1 MKKIK
6 IAFLSLLAT
15 CTIASCDFL
24 EKEPY
29 KIVPENYFQNEAE
42 AQSFLTGIYSNLG
55 QSTFYGG
62 DYMVLAGGDDLE
74 FYGGSTGRISNT
86 GLICNNT
93 TTSDAAV
100 TNLWL
105 NLYNGIERA
114 NMFLE
119 QIDNVPG
126 MSDKSRLQYKS
137 EARFLRAFYYFTLVQ
152 CWGDVP
158 FKTEST
164 YSSGTVTN
172 KDIARTDKNVIYKF
186 IVKEMEEAADEETG
200 GLLSARE
207 LSYKPGRISK
217 STAWGMLARVYLFWA
232 GEHKRDGK
240 PADAENKS
248 YFERASYFGQKV
260 RTQGHTLA
268 ANYWDP
274 FIDMCSDKYNT
285 TANEVSGK
293 LSLPETER
301 ETCVRKAVSE
311 TRSGFSVRTFL
322 LYLML

>member
-1 MKKIK
+1 
-6 IAFLSLLAT
+6 
-15 CTIASCDFL
+15 
-24 EKEPY
+24 
-29 KIVPENYFQNEAE
+29 
-42 AQSFLTGIYSNLG
+42 
-55 QSTFYGG
+55 
-62 DYMVLAGGDDLE
+62 
-74 FYGGSTGRISNT
+74 
-86 GLICNNT
+86 
-93 TTSDAAV
+93 
-100 TNLWL
+100 
-105 NLYNGIERA
+105 
-114 NMFLE
+114 
-119 QIDNVPG
+119 
-126 MSDKSRLQYKS
+126 
-137 EARFLRAFYYFTLVQ
+137 
-152 CWGDVP
+152 
-158 FKTEST
+158 
-164 YSSGTVTN
+164 
-172 KDIARTDKNVIYKF
+172 
-186 IVKEMEEAADEETG
+186 
-200 GLLSARE
+200 
-207 LSYKPGRISK
+207 
-217 STAWGMLARVYLFWA
+217 MLARVYLFWA

>member
-1 MKKIK
+1 
-6 IAFLSLLAT
+6 
-15 CTIASCDFL
+15 
-24 EKEPY
+24 
-29 KIVPENYFQNEAE
+29 
-42 AQSFLTGIYSNLG
+42 
-55 QSTFYGG
+55 
-62 DYMVLAGGDDLE
+62 
-74 FYGGSTGRISNT
+74 
-86 GLICNNT
+86 
-93 TTSDAAV
+93 
-100 TNLWL
+100 
-105 NLYNGIERA
+105 
-114 NMFLE
+114 MFLE

-207 LSYKPGRISK
+207 LSYKPGRISQ

-274 FIDMCSDKYNT
+274 F
-285 TANEVSGK
+285 
-293 LSLPETER
+293 LSLIHI
-301 ETCVRKAVSE
+301 
-311 TRSGFSVRTFL
+311 
-322 LYLML
+322 